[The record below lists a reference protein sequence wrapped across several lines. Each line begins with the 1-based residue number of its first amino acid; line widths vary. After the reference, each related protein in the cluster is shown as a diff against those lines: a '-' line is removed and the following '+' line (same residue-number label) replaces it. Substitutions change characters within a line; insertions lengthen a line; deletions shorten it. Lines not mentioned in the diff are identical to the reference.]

1 MKHSA
6 LKVTLCALVLGVIFD
21 AMLYNSYEMGLNI
34 LLMQLAVLAVFYGM
48 MHHAKLTISKQTVI
62 ASIFAL
68 LFAGTFVIWTSTI
81 GLTLCTLGL
90 LGANTFLVLF
100 AWGHHGIFYHPLS
113 IVADTM
119 RYGIQTLIT
128 RFGIISDIRLPKTG
142 ERGSAIARGTLIAIP
157 ILIIFFL
164 LFLSSD
170 LMLQN
175 KTQAIQTWLENIFG
189 PFNLVAHMMI
199 IVFFT
204 LVFLLILASMFW
216 KRLNIDLPEVAVSH
230 SIIESTVILIGSNA
244 LFLFFL
250 IFQGFYLFGGQDAFN
265 TLEELTYSQYAVAG
279 FNQLAVVAIL
289 VLLLILT
296 LRYFHGTKINSKL
309 VWISEVALLAQTAAL
324 LVSAWSRLTM
334 YVEEYG
340 FTPARL
346 FGFWFFLLSGIL
358 LILLCIH
365 IIRST
370 KQNNYITQALLIIG
384 CAILIFTATSPDA
397 LTVRLN
403 IARAQQTG
411 ELDAFPLFNDLSA
424 EAYPLMDMVLSGKSY
439 QKMIGVMD
447 TKITDYCVFLEKPNE
462 LIEYTLVPNPEIDED
477 LAKDIFV
484 RYDKELFY
492 YHWLSTGEDAGFQ
505 SLRDDWR
512 TWNLARAL
520 IPAGTET
527 DNTDP
532 IENIPY
538 PTKEI
543 ANACGMYVGDAK

>member
-6 LKVTLCALVLGVIFD
+6 LKVTICALVLGVIFD
-21 AMLYNSYEMGLNI
+21 ALLYHSYEMGLNI
-34 LLMQLAVLAVFYGM
+34 LLMQLAVLVVFYGM
-48 MHHAKLTISKQTVI
+48 MHHAKLTITKQTVI

-81 GLTLCTLGL
+81 GLTLSMLGL
-90 LGANTFLVLF
+90 FGANTFLVLF

-113 IVADTM
+113 IAVDTL
-119 RYGIQTLIT
+119 RYSVQTFIS
-128 RFGIISDIRLPKTG
+128 RFAIISDIRLPKTG
-142 ERGSAIARGTLIAIP
+142 ERGSAIARGALIAIP

-175 KTQAIQTWLENIFG
+175 KTQAMQIWLESILG
-189 PFNLVAHMMI
+189 PFNLIAHLLI
-199 IVFFT
+199 IGFFT

-216 KRLNIDLPEVAVSH
+216 KRLDINLPKIADSH
-230 SIIESTVILIGSNA
+230 SIIESAVILIGSNA

-250 IFQGFYLFGGQDAFN
+250 IFQSFYLFGGQDAFN
-265 TLEELTYSQYAVAG
+265 SLEGLTYSQYAVAG

-296 LRYFHGTKINSKL
+296 LRHFHGTKIDSKL
-309 VWISEVALLAQTAAL
+309 VVIAEVALLVQTAAL
-324 LVSAWSRLTM
+324 LTSAWARLTM
-334 YVEEYG
+334 YVSEYG

-346 FGFWFFLLSGIL
+346 FGFWFFIVCAIL
-358 LILLCIH
+358 IILLCIH

-370 KQNNYITQALLIIG
+370 KQNNFITQSLLIVG
-384 CAILIFTATSPDA
+384 CAMLIFTAISPDA

-403 IARAQQTG
+403 IARAQNTG

-424 EAYPLMDMVLSGKSY
+424 EAYPLMDMVLSGESY
-439 QKMIGVMD
+439 QEMIGVMD
-447 TKITDYCVFLEKPNE
+447 TEITDYCVFLEKPNA
-462 LIEYTLVPNPEIDED
+462 LDEYIIVPDPGIDED
-477 LAKDIFV
+477 LAEDIFA

-492 YHWLSTGEDAGFQ
+492 YHWLSTSEDVRFQ
-505 SLRDDWR
+505 SRRDDWR
-512 TWNLARAL
+512 TWNLARVL
-520 IPAGTET
+520 VPAGIET
-527 DNTDP
+527 DSVDP
-532 IENIPY
+532 TENSPY
-538 PTKEI
+538 PVNEI